1 MCDKNVDTYNSKIKF
16 TLEYHKAQEI
26 CNRAVNKAA
35 IFPEKNFIK
44 VISEGFFYYLSLII
58 TLRML

>member
-1 MCDKNVDTYNSKIKF
+1 MCNENVDTYNSKIKF